1 MGCQSH
7 GSDSSFRIPILG
19 STDSPIFSEKSSECD
34 GCEPM
39 DIQQNQPYQ
48 LLIPHSVDFGIMA
61 EQALTFE
68 GFLDE
73 Q

>member
-1 MGCQSH
+1 M
-7 GSDSSFRIPILG
+7 IAPIL
-19 STDSPIFSEKSSECD
+19 SEKSSECD

-39 DIQQNQPYQ
+39 DIQTKST
-48 LLIPHSVDFGIMA
+48 ISVANSTLRDFGSMA